1 MLILSFICLKGFNL
15 CTPGLYR
22 RYIAISL
29 NLYKS
34 FRSSFSFLIFS
45 SSGLLR
51 QRRGTGD
58 FVIGKT
64 KEISF
69 FLGYDIS
76 SIYKGFLGFQR
87 NRKTEPHQFLVGFLN
102 SRQCLLTLRLCGSR
116 LGLFLGLGSHLMK
129 VLRRGF
135 LRFLRAGP
143 IEQTT

>member
-15 CTPGLYR
+15 CTPGLYKK
-22 RYIAISL
+22 YIAISS

-87 NRKTEPHQFLVGFLN
+87 NRKTEPRRVG
-102 SRQCLLTLRLCGSR
+102 G
-116 LGLFLGLGSHLMK
+116 
-129 VLRRGF
+129 VLSF
-135 LRFLRAGP
+135 SS
-143 IEQTT
+143 